1 VHVPEEIDSHLK
13 NKIFAS
19 LRPAMAAIVDLL
31 GPGCEVVLHDMSRPD
46 ASVIA
51 IEGNVTGR
59 DVGAPLTN
67 SGLTSLRSPESG
79 RVYSYTTVAEG
90 GRVIKSASVFL
101 SDERGTIFG
110 GLCIN
115 LDITPFLT
123 FDRHLQGLL
132 RPTDD
137 DDAPAQTFG
146 SDVGEVLDKMLDDA
160 IGAAG
165 IPSSL
170 MQRADRLRVV
180 RTLEEKGAFLLKRA
194 IPLVAERLG
203 VSRHTIYSD
212 LAEIEESRGEEQQAE
227 AAIAQE
233 VT

>member
-1 VHVPEEIDSHLK
+1 MPEEIDSRLR
-13 NKIFAS
+13 NKVFAS
-19 LRPAMAAIVDLL
+19 LRPTMAAIVDLL
-31 GPGCEVVLHDMSRPD
+31 GAGCEVVLHDMSRPD

-59 DVGAPLTN
+59 RVGAPLTN

-101 SDERGTIFG
+101 SDEKGTVFG

-115 LDITPFLT
+115 LDITPFLA

-132 RPTDD
+132 KPTE
-137 DDAPAQTFG
+137 DDAPSQTFG

-160 IGAAG
+160 IGATG
-165 IPSSL
+165 IPISL
-170 MQRADRLRVV
+170 MQRADRLKVV
-180 RTLEEKGAFLLKRA
+180 RTLEEKGAFLLRRA

-212 LAEIEESRGEEQQAE
+212 LAGIEDSRGEREHGE
-227 AAIAQE
+227 AATTEEA
-233 VT
+233 T

>member
-1 VHVPEEIDSHLK
+1 MPEELDSRLK
-13 NKIFAS
+13 NKVFAS

-59 DVGAPLTN
+59 EVGAPLTN

-101 SDERGTIFG
+101 SDDKGTIFG

-123 FDRHLQGLL
+123 FDSHLQGLL
-132 RPTDD
+132 RSTDEE
-137 DDAPAQTFG
+137 APSQTFG
-146 SDVGEVLDKMLDDA
+146 GDVGEVLDKMLDEA
-160 IGAAG
+160 IAATG
-165 IPSSL
+165 IPISL

-180 RTLEEKGAFLLKRA
+180 RTLEEKGAFLLRKA
-194 IPLVAERLG
+194 MPLVAERLG

-212 LAEIEESRGEEQQAE
+212 LAEIDESRVDRAHRE
-227 AAIAQE
+227 AAIVEEA
-233 VT
+233 T

>member
-31 GPGCEVVLHDMSRPD
+31 GPGCEVVLHDMSDPD
-46 ASVIA
+46 ASVVA

-59 DVGAPLTN
+59 DVGAPLTD

-101 SDERGTIFG
+101 SDEKGTIFG

-132 RPTDD
+132 RPTDE
-137 DDAPAQTFG
+137 DAPAQTFG
-146 SDVGEVLDKMLDDA
+146 GDVGEVLGKMLDDA
-160 IGAAG
+160 IAATG
-165 IPSSL
+165 IPISL

-180 RTLEEKGAFLLKRA
+180 RTLEEQGAFLLKRA

-212 LAEIEESRGEEQQAE
+212 LAEIEASRVERQHAE
-227 AAIAQE
+227 AAIAEE

>member
-1 VHVPEEIDSHLK
+1 VHVPEKIDSHLK
-13 NKIFAS
+13 NEIFAS

-31 GPGCEVVLHDMSRPD
+31 GPGCEVVLHDMSDPD

-59 DVGAPLTN
+59 DVGAPLTD

-101 SDERGTIFG
+101 SDEKGTIFG

-137 DDAPAQTFG
+137 DVPTQTFG
-146 SDVGEVLDKMLDDA
+146 GDVGEVLDQMLDDA
-160 IGAAG
+160 IAATG
-165 IPSSL
+165 IPISL

-212 LAEIEESRGEEQQAE
+212 LAEIGESRGEEHHAD
-227 AAIAQE
+227 AAITGE
-233 VT
+233 PT

>member
-1 VHVPEEIDSHLK
+1 MPDETDSHLK

-31 GPGCEVVLHDMSRPD
+31 GPGCEVVLHDMSDPD
-46 ASVIA
+46 ASIIA
-51 IEGNVTGR
+51 IEGDLTGR
-59 DVGAPLTN
+59 NIGAPLTD

-79 RVYSYTTVAEG
+79 RVYSYTTVAKG
-90 GRVIKSASVFL
+90 GRVIKSSSVFL
-101 SDERGTIFG
+101 SDEKGTIFG

-115 LDITPFLT
+115 LDVTPFLT

-137 DDAPAQTFG
+137 DVPAQTFG
-146 SDVGEVLDKMLDDA
+146 SDVGEVLDQMLDDA
-160 IGAAG
+160 IAATG
-165 IPSSL
+165 IPISL

-180 RTLEEKGAFLLKRA
+180 RTLEEKGAFLLRKA

-212 LAEIEESRGEEQQAE
+212 LAEIGESRVEEQHAE
-227 AAIAQE
+227 AAITE
-233 VT
+233 EPT

>member
-1 VHVPEEIDSHLK
+1 MPEEIDSHLK

-31 GPGCEVVLHDMSRPD
+31 GPGCEVVLHDMSDPD
-46 ASVIA
+46 ASIIA
-51 IEGNVTGR
+51 IEGDVTGR
-59 DVGAPLTN
+59 NIGAPLTD

-90 GRVIKSASVFL
+90 GRVIKSSSVFL
-101 SDERGTIFG
+101 SDEKGTIFG

-137 DDAPAQTFG
+137 DVPAQTFG
-146 SDVGEVLDKMLDDA
+146 SDVGEVLDQMLDDA
-160 IGAAG
+160 IAATG
-165 IPSSL
+165 IPISL

-180 RTLEEKGAFLLKRA
+180 RTLEEKGAFLLRRA
-194 IPLVAERLG
+194 MPLVAERLG

-212 LAEIEESRGEEQQAE
+212 LAEIGESRGEEQHADS
-227 AAIAQE
+227 AIAGE
-233 VT
+233 PT

>member
-1 VHVPEEIDSHLK
+1 VHVPEEIDSHVK

-31 GPGCEVVLHDMSRPD
+31 GPGCEVVLHDMSDPD
-46 ASVIA
+46 ASIIA
-51 IEGNVTGR
+51 IEGDVTGR
-59 DVGAPLTN
+59 NIGAPLTD

-90 GRVIKSASVFL
+90 GRVIKSSSVFL
-101 SDERGTIFG
+101 SDEKGTIFG

-115 LDITPFLT
+115 LDVTPFLT

-137 DDAPAQTFG
+137 DVPAQTFG
-146 SDVGEVLDKMLDDA
+146 SDVGEVLDQMLDAA
-160 IGAAG
+160 IAATG
-165 IPSSL
+165 IPISL

-180 RTLEEKGAFLLKRA
+180 RTLEEKGAFLLRKA

-212 LAEIEESRGEEQQAE
+212 LAEIEESRGERQHAE
-227 AAIAQE
+227 AAITGE
-233 VT
+233 PT

>member
-1 VHVPEEIDSHLK
+1 MPEEIDSHLK

-31 GPGCEVVLHDMSRPD
+31 GPGCEVVLHDMSDPD
-46 ASVIA
+46 ASIIA
-51 IEGNVTGR
+51 IEGDVTGR
-59 DVGAPLTN
+59 NIGAPLTD

-90 GRVIKSASVFL
+90 GRVIKSSSVFL
-101 SDERGTIFG
+101 SDEKGTIFG

-137 DDAPAQTFG
+137 DVPAQTFG
-146 SDVGEVLDKMLDDA
+146 SDVGEVLDQMLDDA
-160 IGAAG
+160 IAATG
-165 IPSSL
+165 IPISL

-180 RTLEEKGAFLLKRA
+180 RTLEEKGAFLLRKA

-212 LAEIEESRGEEQQAE
+212 LAEIEASRVERQHAE
-227 AAIAQE
+227 AATAEE

>member
-1 VHVPEEIDSHLK
+1 MHVPEEIDSHLK

-31 GPGCEVVLHDMSRPD
+31 GPGCEVVLHDMSDPD
-46 ASVIA
+46 ASIIA

-59 DVGAPLTN
+59 RTGAPLTD

-90 GRVIKSASVFL
+90 GRVIKSSSVFL
-101 SDERGTIFG
+101 SDEKGTIFG

-115 LDITPFLT
+115 LDVTPFLT

-132 RPTDD
+132 RSTDD
-137 DDAPAQTFG
+137 DVPAQTFG
-146 SDVGEVLDKMLDDA
+146 SDVGEVLDQMLDDA
-160 IGAAG
+160 IAAAG
-165 IPSSL
+165 IPISL

-180 RTLEEKGAFLLKRA
+180 RTLEEKGAFLLRKA

-212 LAEIEESRGEEQQAE
+212 LAEIGESRGEEQRAD
-227 AAIAQE
+227 AAITE
-233 VT
+233 EPT

>member
-1 VHVPEEIDSHLK
+1 VHVPEETDSHLK

-31 GPGCEVVLHDMSRPD
+31 GPGCEVVLHDMSDPD

-51 IEGNVTGR
+51 IEGDVTGR
-59 DVGAPLTN
+59 NIGAPLTD

-90 GRVIKSASVFL
+90 GRVIKSSSVFL
-101 SDERGTIFG
+101 SDEKGTIFG

-115 LDITPFLT
+115 LDVTPFLT

-137 DDAPAQTFG
+137 DVPAQTFG
-146 SDVGEVLDKMLDDA
+146 GDVGEVLDQMLDDA
-160 IGAAG
+160 IAATG
-165 IPSSL
+165 IPISL

-180 RTLEEKGAFLLKRA
+180 RTLEEKGAFLLRRA
-194 IPLVAERLG
+194 MPLVAERLG

-212 LAEIEESRGEEQQAE
+212 LAEIGESRGEEKHADS
-227 AAIAQE
+227 AIAGE
-233 VT
+233 PT

>member
-1 VHVPEEIDSHLK
+1 VPEEIDSHLK

-31 GPGCEVVLHDMSRPD
+31 GPGCEVVLHDMSDPD

-59 DVGAPLTN
+59 DVGAPLTD

-101 SDERGTIFG
+101 SDEKGTIFG

-137 DDAPAQTFG
+137 DVPAQTFG
-146 SDVGEVLDKMLDDA
+146 SDVGEVLDQMLDDA
-160 IGAAG
+160 IAATG
-165 IPSSL
+165 IPISL

-180 RTLEEKGAFLLKRA
+180 RTLEEKGAFLLRRA
-194 IPLVAERLG
+194 MPLVAERLG

-212 LAEIEESRGEEQQAE
+212 LAEIEESRVERQRTE
-227 AAIAQE
+227 AAITEE

>member
-1 VHVPEEIDSHLK
+1 MHVPEEIDSHLK

-31 GPGCEVVLHDMSRPD
+31 GPGCEVVLHDMSDPD
-46 ASVIA
+46 ASIIA
-51 IEGNVTGR
+51 IEGDVTGR
-59 DVGAPLTN
+59 NIGAPLTD

-90 GRVIKSASVFL
+90 GRVIKSSSVFL
-101 SDERGTIFG
+101 SDEKGTIFG

-137 DDAPAQTFG
+137 DVPAQTFG
-146 SDVGEVLDKMLDDA
+146 SDVGEVLDQMLDDA
-160 IGAAG
+160 IAATG
-165 IPSSL
+165 IPISL

-180 RTLEEKGAFLLKRA
+180 RTLEEKGAFLLRKA

-212 LAEIEESRGEEQQAE
+212 LAEIGESRGEGQHAD
-227 AAIAQE
+227 AAIAEE
-233 VT
+233 VR

>member
-1 VHVPEEIDSHLK
+1 MPVPEEIDSDLK

-31 GPGCEVVLHDMSRPD
+31 GPGCEVVLHDMSDPD

-59 DVGAPLTN
+59 DVGAPLTD
-67 SGLTSLRSPESG
+67 SGLTSLRAPESG

-101 SDERGTIFG
+101 SDDKGTIFG

-137 DDAPAQTFG
+137 DVPAQTFG
-146 SDVGEVLDKMLDDA
+146 SDIGEVLDKMLDDA
-160 IGAAG
+160 IAATG
-165 IPSSL
+165 IPISL

-180 RTLEEKGAFLLKRA
+180 RTLEEKGAFLLRKA

-212 LAEIEESRGEEQQAE
+212 LAEIDESRVEREHRE
-227 AAIAQE
+227 AAIAEE